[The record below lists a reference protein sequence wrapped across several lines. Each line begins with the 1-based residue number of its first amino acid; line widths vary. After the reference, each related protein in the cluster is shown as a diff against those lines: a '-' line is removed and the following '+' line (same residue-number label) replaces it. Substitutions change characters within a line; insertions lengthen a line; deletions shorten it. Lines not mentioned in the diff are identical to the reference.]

1 MVILTTSAAEADVV
15 QAYANQAN
23 SYLVKPTDFD
33 EFISL
38 METLELYWLKRNFFL
53 EVPEKY
59 GSHAR

>member
-15 QAYANQAN
+15 QAYENQAN
-23 SYLVKPTDFD
+23 SYLVKPADFD

-38 METLELYWLKRNFFL
+38 MESLELYWLKRNFFP
-53 EVPEKY
+53 EVPEKD